1 MNLYQKLSQD
11 IRFQEGLKACMNCGI
26 CTAICPA
33 AEFSD
38 YDPRVLLNQVQMQD
52 NEELELILKS
62 DLIWLC
68 GQCMSCKMRC
78 PRGNFPGLIINVLR
92 KISQEEGYFVESKRG
107 RQQFVIQQVIGK
119 NILKYGYCIHPSI
132 VVPEMHPEQGTVWEW
147 IYENRTEVYKRL
159 GANLD
164 GEGAGVLRKISQE
177 TLDELKQIFEITG
190 GIKLFEAIEKFSIA
204 KAERLGYE
212 TDEEGLN
219 NYINDIYNF

>member
-1 MNLYQKLSQD
+1 MNLYEKLSQD

-33 AEFSD
+33 AEFSN
-38 YDPRVLLNQVQMQD
+38 YDPRVLLNQIQMQD
-52 NEELELILKS
+52 NEEIEQILKS

-92 KISQEEGYFVESKRG
+92 KISQEEGFFVESKRG

-119 NILKYGYCIHPSI
+119 TILKYGYCIHPSI
-132 VVPEMHPEQGTVWEW
+132 VVPEMHPEQGPVWEW
-147 IYENRTEVYKRL
+147 IYENRTELFKRL

-164 GEGAGVLRKISQE
+164 GEGAGVLRKISPE
-177 TLDELKQIFEITG
+177 TLSELKQIFEETG
-190 GIKLFEAIEKFSIA
+190 AIKLFDAIEKFSIA

-212 TDEEGLN
+212 TDEEGIN
-219 NYINDIYNF
+219 NYINDIYNY